1 MLTGV
6 VLARNEEGN
15 IVECLENFRRC
26 VDELIV
32 IDMDSSDRTAALSA
46 ERADRVLHHPAVA
59 NFDAARNI
67 AIPECHHPWIWFCD
81 ADERPTPALSQVV
94 RELITTR
101 GSEFEALVIPFKTYF
116 CGQWIRHCGWWPG
129 YTMPRVLKKGRF
141 RFREKLHGGVE
152 VDGRELAL
160 AADENLAID
169 HFSYASVEHYLEKFN
184 RYTSTEAGQLAVAGN
199 RWDWRVATRVMVK
212 DLWLYYE
219 AHAGWKDGARGWIL
233 SWLSGLYR
241 WASHAKLVD
250 ASPLASDSAPA
261 NLDEFF
267 AEVSGEL
274 SRLRGQPASE
284 PPGVLLRS
292 PIEDPSGY
300 AEEGRCL
307 AKALALGE
315 RPLAV
320 EAIRWSDRSCDLTP
334 RDRALLRALRS
345 ARIPPRRITITNC
358 IPTLAEPDPGAAINI
373 LRTTFETRRVPD
385 EWLPQLQRFD
395 ELWVM
400 SHYNR
405 EAFIR
410 SGVAPE
416 KVRVLSG
423 CLDAE
428 LYQRPPISLQL
439 PAACHGRK
447 VFLSV
452 FDWQRRKG
460 WDVLL
465 RSYVRE
471 FTAAEGAALLL
482 KVTRGHGH
490 PRDLVIEQIDSFL
503 RGLGTSL
510 AQRPDIVFWDAPL
523 SAGEMIALYHR
534 VDVFVLPTRGEGLGR
549 PFMEAMAC
557 GLPVLGTAS
566 TGNADFMSSANSLV
580 VASACTAV
588 DEAAAREIPVFR
600 GHEWYEP
607 SGESL
612 RNGFRRL
619 FEDASLRRKLGD
631 LGRATIC
638 DGFGLEHGAAALRQA
653 IEQAER
659 RFLPATLPAPADEQI
674 AVEIQGELFA
684 RHSFANINE
693 QLTLNLHEH
702 PRLAVTVTPRFPV
715 DNQRDHPLYRRLLPF
730 VGRDASE
737 TRRIVIRHA
746 YPPDFNTSPRGKWV
760 HIQPWEFG
768 HLPRAWLP
776 ALRDRVD
783 EIWAPSEYVKRVY
796 QRSGIDGRK
805 IQVIPWGVDPEVFHS
820 EAIPRHLPT
829 SKRFR
834 FLYVGGTIARKGFD
848 LALEAYLAEFTAA
861 DDVSLVIKDVG
872 VGTVYRYSHHRD
884 AIRAAQSDP
893 NSPEILYFDDD
904 MTPGQLASLYRA
916 CDCLLAP
923 YRGEGFGMPILEAM
937 ACGLPPV
944 VPTGGPSDDF
954 VDETCGYPLPAAE
967 VFTQHPEPLAG
978 PALEFEVD
986 RQALRGCL
994 RAAATSRET
1003 TRRRGDEAAL
1013 RVRAR
1018 YSWRATTAAMERRIL
1033 ALASESHATE
1043 RSADAPLPISL
1054 LIRGYSDALELAEV
1068 LGTHGPYVEE
1078 TFVELAPDRDELR
1091 QIAGEYAARVVPPG
1105 QDGAREFEV
1114 LSRCEYWMTVSPQ
1127 VRLQPR
1133 DWLSVR
1139 TAIAMSEVQPGSLAA
1154 IDLACGATLEVV
1166 RKDAA
1171 SASAR

>member
-1 MLTGV
+1 
-6 VLARNEEGN
+6 
-15 IVECLENFRRC
+15 
-26 VDELIV
+26 
-32 IDMDSSDRTAALSA
+32 
-46 ERADRVLHHPAVA
+46 
-59 NFDAARNI
+59 
-67 AIPECHHPWIWFCD
+67 
-81 ADERPTPALSQVV
+81 
-94 RELITTR
+94 
-101 GSEFEALVIPFKTYF
+101 LVIPFKTYF

-160 AADENLAID
+160 AADERLAID
-169 HFSYASVEHYLEKFN
+169 HFSYTSVEHYLEKFN
-184 RYTSTEAGQLAVAGN
+184 RYTSTEAGQLAVGGT
-199 RWDWRVATRVMVK
+199 RWDWRLATRAMIK

-219 AHAGWKDGARGWIL
+219 AQEGWKDGARGWIL

-241 WASHAKLVD
+241 WASHAKLID
-250 ASPLASDSAPA
+250 ADALSSDSAPTS
-261 NLDEFF
+261 LDEFF
-267 AEVSGEL
+267 AEVSAEL
-274 SRLRGQPASE
+274 GRLRGPSITE
-284 PPGVLLRS
+284 PFGVLLRS

-334 RDRALLRALRS
+334 HDRALLRALQS
-345 ARIPPRRITITNC
+345 ARTPPRRITITNC

-373 LRTTFETRRVPD
+373 LRTTFETKRIPA
-385 EWLPQLQRFD
+385 EWLPHLQRFD

-400 SHYNR
+400 SHFNR

-410 SGVAPE
+410 SGIAPE
-416 KVRVLSG
+416 KVRVISG
-423 CLDAE
+423 CIDVD
-428 LYQRPPISLQL
+428 LYQRPAASLQL
-439 PAACHGRK
+439 PAACHGRLI
-447 VFLSV
+447 FLSV

-471 FTAAEGAALLL
+471 FMSTEGAALLL

-510 AQRPDIVFWDAPL
+510 ARRPDIVLWDAPL
-523 SAGEMIALYHR
+523 SAGEMISLYHS

-566 TGNADFMSSANSLV
+566 TGNADFMSAANSLV
-580 VASACTAV
+580 VTSACTAV

-600 GHEWYEP
+600 GHDWYEP

-612 RNGFRRL
+612 RGGFRRL
-619 FEDASLRRKLGD
+619 FEDDALRRQLGEK
-631 LGRATIC
+631 GRETIRG
-638 DGFGLEHGAAALRQA
+638 GFGLEHGCAAMARALD
-653 IEQAER
+653 QAER
-659 RFLPATLPAPADEQI
+659 SVFPRDLPAIDREHI
-674 AVEIQGELFA
+674 GVEIQGELFS

-693 QLTLNLHEH
+693 QLTLNLHEKS
-702 PRLAVTVTPRFPV
+702 RLAVTVTPRFPV
-715 DNQRDHPLYRRLLPF
+715 ENQQDHPLYRRLLPF
-730 VGRDASE
+730 IGREVPE

-746 YPPDFNTSPRGKWV
+746 YPPDFHTSPSGKWV

-776 ALRDRVD
+776 SLRERVD

-796 QRSGIDGRK
+796 ERSGIDGRK
-805 IQVIPWGVDPEVFHS
+805 IHVIPWGVDPEVFHS

-829 SKRFR
+829 EKRFR

-848 LALEAYLAEFTAA
+848 LVLQAYLAEFTSA

-884 AIRAAQSDP
+884 AIRAAQSAP
-893 NSPEILYFDDD
+893 NNPEILYFEDD

-944 VPTGGPSDDF
+944 VPIGGPSDDF

-967 VFTQHPEPLAG
+967 VPTEHPEALAG

-986 RQALRGCL
+986 LQQLKACL
-994 RAAATSRET
+994 RSAATARDT

-1013 RVRAR
+1013 RVRGR
-1018 YSWRATTAAMERRIL
+1018 YSWKATATAMERRIL
-1033 ALASESHATE
+1033 ALASEPPAIGQT
-1043 RSADAPLPISL
+1043 ADAPLPVSL
-1054 LIRGYSDALELAEV
+1054 FIQGCGDALELAQV
-1068 LGTHGPYVEE
+1068 LGRCGPYVGE
-1078 TFVELAPDRDELR
+1078 TFVELAPDREELC
-1091 QIAGEYAARVVPPG
+1091 QIAGEYAATVIPPSRDTAG
-1105 QDGAREFEV
+1105 EFAL
-1114 LSRCEYWMTVSPQ
+1114 LSRFEYRMALPSEA
-1127 VRLQPR
+1127 RLQPH
-1133 DWLSVR
+1133 DWLALR
-1139 TAIAMSEVQPGSLAA
+1139 RAITTSEVDPGRALTMT
-1154 IDLACGATLEVV
+1154 LVCGTHVELF
-1166 RKDAA
+1166 RKVADRPHAQ
-1171 SASAR
+1171 